1 MPRITV
7 DSQQNCVEIRPEWM
21 DNLQKVAAAAT
32 LEPGT
37 YVLRINSGKVSY
49 GPEDNGKPFA
59 LLWIYGGQF
68 IDLQTGSQNISTWE
82 TLNGYGDTLTL
93 EVKKT
98 VTVNALFL
106 DTNKADNKGQVSIS
120 ILPDNES

>member
-21 DNLQKVAAAAT
+21 DNLQKVAAEAT

-37 YVLRINSGKVSY
+37 YVLRINSGSVSY
-49 GPEDNGKPFA
+49 GPEDNAKPFA
-59 LLWIYGGQF
+59 LLWIYGGKF
-68 IDLQTGSQNISTWE
+68 IDLQTGSQNIATWE

>member
-7 DSQQNCVEIRPEWM
+7 DSQQNCVEIKPEWM
-21 DNLQKVAAAAT
+21 DHLQKVAAEAT

-37 YVLRINSGKVSY
+37 YVLRINSGNVSY

-59 LLWIYGGQF
+59 LLWIYGGKF
-68 IDLQTGSQNISTWE
+68 IDLQTGSQNIATWE
-82 TLNGYGDTLTL
+82 TLNGYGDTITL

-120 ILPDNES
+120 ILPDN